1 MTKQAL
7 VDILS
12 IDESGTPNVS
22 WEYQDRAEIPQE
34 IMESSEKLVKQEIIG
49 RVVGEMFA
57 VDGKSGNRRFYS
69 RKLWENAIGK
79 TRGMM
84 GNGMMMGTIGHNQ
97 VIDEKAILE
106 GKISHR
112 VSRLWIDESTKKGM
126 GEILIMNTDSGRNL
140 NALLKSGV
148 KFPVSSRAFGEFS
161 GKTDEG
167 FDIVNP
173 DTYEL
178 TGFDFVINPGIASA
192 IPSIVESLKNSENE
206 MSDSALVTTLTEEK
220 IQLNRQLTEANT
232 VVETQRG
239 RAELAESRLETA
251 TAQLAKFQALGKPED
266 LQGVVESFNEVNTTK
281 LQLEGQVVAYKY
293 LGTPEEI
300 EEAISKSE
308 AVLDQYKALGTP
320 EEIGKCLEALDGYV
334 SVGHMTQIQ
343 ESQSIVEA
351 YAALGTPQNVEEAL
365 DAATHTISI
374 YRELGSPAE
383 VDEALDVLER
393 YMGLGTPAEIEEAL
407 TRSLAMVDSVKA
419 DRAKAKNETLA
430 KELKVPVA
438 VIESYAGKTDEEIR
452 TLIQA
457 IQSAAT
463 GGVSERYQAPAAK
476 PSTAENLNE
485 NANKGSEKSSL
496 NESRASRLADRF
508 NQ

>member
-7 VDILS
+7 VDILA
-12 IDESGTPNVS
+12 IDESGTPSVE
-22 WEYQDRAEIPQE
+22 WEYQDKADIPQE
-34 IMESSEKLVKQEIIG
+34 IMESSEKLTKQEIIG

-79 TRGMM
+79 TKVTM

-112 VSRLWIDESTKKGM
+112 VSRLWIDESTRKGM

-178 TGFDFVINPGIASA
+178 AGFDFVINPGIASA

-206 MSDSALVTTLTEEK
+206 MSDSALLTTLTEEK
-220 IQLNRQLTEANT
+220 LQLNRQLTEAT
-232 VVETQRG
+232 TAVETQRG
-239 RAELAESRLETA
+239 RAELAESRLET
-251 TAQLAKFQALGKPED
+251 TKTLLAKYEALGKPED
-266 LQGVVESFNEVNTTK
+266 LQGVIESFNEVNTSK

-334 SVGHMTQIQ
+334 SVGHISMLEERGT
-343 ESQSIVEA
+343 IVEA
-351 YAALGTPQNVEEAL
+351 YSALGTPQQVEEAL
-365 DAATHTISI
+365 DAANHAISI

-383 VDEALDVLER
+383 VDEALDILER
-393 YMGLGTPAEIEEAL
+393 YTELGTPAEIEEAL
-407 TRSLAMVDSVKA
+407 NRSLALVDSVKS
-419 DRAKAKNETLA
+419 DRAKAKHEALA

-438 VIESYAGKTDEEIR
+438 VIESYQGKTDEEIR
-452 TLIQA
+452 TLIQT
-457 IQSAAT
+457 IQGAAST
-463 GGVSERYQAPAAK
+463 GLSERYQAPAPAVK
-476 PSTAENLNE
+476 PENLNE
-485 NANKGSEKSSL
+485 NNGNRSDKSSL
-496 NESRASRLADRF
+496 TESRASRLADRF

>member
-7 VDILS
+7 VDILA
-12 IDESGTPNVS
+12 IDESGTPSVE
-22 WEYQDRAEIPQE
+22 WEYQDKSEIPQE

-79 TRGMM
+79 TKVTM

-112 VSRLWIDESTKKGM
+112 VSRLWIDESTRKGM

-178 TGFDFVINPGIASA
+178 AGFDFVINPGIASA

-206 MSDSALVTTLTEEK
+206 MSDSALLTTLTEEK
-220 IQLNRQLTEANT
+220 LQLNRQLTEANT

-239 RAELAESRLETA
+239 RAELAESRLETTKA
-251 TAQLAKFQALGKPED
+251 LLAKYEALGKPED
-266 LQGVVESFNEVNTTK
+266 LQGVVESFNEVNTSK

-334 SVGHMTQIQ
+334 SVGHISMLEERGTL
-343 ESQSIVEA
+343 VEA
-351 YAALGTPQNVEEAL
+351 YSALGTPQQVEEAL
-365 DAATHTISI
+365 DAANHAISI

-383 VDEALDVLER
+383 VDEALDILER
-393 YMGLGTPAEIEEAL
+393 YTELGTPAEIEEAL
-407 TRSLAMVDSVKA
+407 NRSLALVDSVKS
-419 DRAKAKNETLA
+419 DRTKAKHEALA

-438 VIESYAGKTDEEIR
+438 VIESYEGKTEEEIR
-452 TLIQA
+452 TLIQT
-457 IQSAAT
+457 IQGAAST
-463 GGVSERYQAPAAK
+463 GLSERYQAPPAK
-476 PSTAENLNE
+476 PTTENLNE
-485 NANKGSEKSSL
+485 NQNRSEKSSL